1 MPASFSIDEH
11 PEAWVLTARGEL
23 DYADNA
29 AFRTCIETVVNGK
42 PAAIIVDLS
51 QIQYLD
57 SSGLGLLLRLHR
69 EYGAESG
76 RLVLVPSESVRGVLE
91 ITRLSDLFTTAT
103 DIAAAFASLRNPAA

>member
-29 AFRTCIETVVNGK
+29 AFRTSIETVLRAK
-42 PAAIIVDLS
+42 PTAIVVDLS
-51 QIQYLD
+51 NILYLD

-76 RLVLVPSESVRGVLE
+76 RLVLIPSESVRGVLE
-91 ITRLSDLFTTAT
+91 ITRLSDLFATAN
-103 DIAAAFASLRNPAA
+103 DIAAAFAALRNTAA

>member
-11 PEAWVLTARGEL
+11 PDAWVLTARGEL

-29 AFRTCIETVVNGK
+29 AFRSCIESVLSAR
-42 PAAIIVDLS
+42 PAAIVVDLS
-51 QIQYLD
+51 DIRYLD

-76 RLVLVPSESVRGVLE
+76 RLVLVPSEPVRGVLE
-91 ITRLSDLFTTAT
+91 ITRLTDLFAT
-103 DIAAAFASLRNPAA
+103 SADLAAALGSLKHPAA

>member
-1 MPASFSIDEH
+1 MPASFSIDEL

-29 AFRTCIETVVNGK
+29 AFRSCIESVLAGGPDAIVVDMSD
-42 PAAIIVDLS
+42 IH
-51 QIQYLD
+51 YLD

-91 ITRLSDLFTTAT
+91 ITRLTNLFAT
-103 DIAAAFASLRNPAA
+103 SPDVAAAISSLKHPAA